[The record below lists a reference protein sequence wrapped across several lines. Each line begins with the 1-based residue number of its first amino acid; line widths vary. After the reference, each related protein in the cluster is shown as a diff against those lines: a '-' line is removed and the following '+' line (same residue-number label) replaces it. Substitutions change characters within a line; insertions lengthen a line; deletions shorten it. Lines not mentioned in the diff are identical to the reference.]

1 MSIKKGDGYQPTK
14 QSDLEELLY
23 SLIFLFRGNLPWE
36 NLDIDDHVEK
46 CIEINKSK
54 SKTSINELCK
64 GLPEEFTVLAYY
76 ILNLDGKNNP
86 CYNTIINLFKLAKE
100 KITNGNIKEQ
110 KFSFRKNINEKF
122 NKYIHKI
129 IYDNS
134 DEDIKLLFGSIPIN
148 KYSLLD

>member
-1 MSIKKGDGYQPTK
+1 M
-14 QSDLEELLY
+14 
-23 SLIFLFRGNLPWE
+23 
-36 NLDIDDHVEK
+36 
-46 CIEINKSK
+46 
-54 SKTSINELCK
+54 
-64 GLPEEFTVLAYY
+64 
-76 ILNLDGKNNP
+76 
-86 CYNTIINLFKLAKE
+86 AKE

-134 DEDIKLLFGSIPIN
+134 DEEIKLLFGSIPIN